1 MQGDLRLKV
10 NEPPRQIRRIAA
22 MKTERRW
29 LKSILT
35 ACTDNTPAMPFQ
47 RGAKRKPAAFK
58 AVVVKSAAI
67 AAR

>member
-1 MQGDLRLKV
+1 
-10 NEPPRQIRRIAA
+10 

-29 LKSILT
+29 LKSILS
-35 ACTDNTPAMPFQ
+35 ASTDSIPAMPYQ

-58 AVVVKSAAI
+58 PVVIKTQAI

>member
-1 MQGDLRLKV
+1 
-10 NEPPRQIRRIAA
+10 

-29 LKSILT
+29 LKSIL
-35 ACTDNTPAMPFQ
+35 ASSTDSIPAMPFQ

-58 AVVVKSAAI
+58 PAVSKTQAI

>member
-1 MQGDLRLKV
+1 
-10 NEPPRQIRRIAA
+10 

-29 LKSILT
+29 LKSILS
-35 ACTDNTPAMPFQ
+35 ASTDSIPAMPFQ

-58 AVVVKSAAI
+58 LISVKTQAI

>member
-1 MQGDLRLKV
+1 
-10 NEPPRQIRRIAA
+10 

-29 LKSILT
+29 LKSILS
-35 ACTDNTPAMPFQ
+35 ASTDSLPAMPFQ

-58 AVVVKSAAI
+58 PVLVKTVAI

>member
-1 MQGDLRLKV
+1 MPGDLHLKV
-10 NEPPRQIRRIAA
+10 NATETEGSQV

-29 LKSILT
+29 LKSII
-35 ACTDNTPAMPFQ
+35 AASTDSTPALPFQ

-58 AVVVKSAAI
+58 LVTVKTTSI